1 MTAIL
6 RMLGINVSSE
16 KQAQR
21 LIEQVLPSLSVASQA
36 EVQRCLNNNCGLS
49 VIAKTELGSALK
61 GYCSA

>member
-6 RMLGINVSSE
+6 KMLGINVSNE

-21 LIEQVLPSLSVASQA
+21 LIEQVMPSLSVASQA
-36 EVQRCLNNNCGLS
+36 EVQRCLNNGSGLS
-49 VIAKTELGSALK
+49 AIAKTELGSALK